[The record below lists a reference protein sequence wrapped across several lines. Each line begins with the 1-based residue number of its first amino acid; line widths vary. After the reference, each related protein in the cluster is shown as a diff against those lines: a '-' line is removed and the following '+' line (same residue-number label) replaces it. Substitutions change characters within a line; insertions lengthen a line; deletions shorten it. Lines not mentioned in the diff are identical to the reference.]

1 MYQEEVKKPHTVR
14 DNDVDKDKGQAWF
27 GGCAEPASGTR
38 SVTVRRAGCTGAPSS
53 RAWNV

>member
-53 RAWNV
+53 RAWNI